1 MKKGL
6 CEKPFFLYPYVWARA
21 FIYIIRW
28 MFSAY
33 FYICIKILKKC
44 GLILALLKFIRTL
57 AVDIVMTSL

>member
-6 CEKPFFLYPYVWARA
+6 CEKPFFCVPMSGQW